1 MNRTS
6 LARQGSSPGDARG
19 ATPSPVHTG
28 SSSVALGIARRS
40 LLRRGLGLVTGCF
53 VLHALASCFAPRMLT
68 GTGAGGFSVGELAA
82 AAEVLVIGLGV
93 WSYDR
98 QARRHVDPLAQLV
111 SRRERE
117 GHGVEFGGGR
127 SGGLSGGSGGGRRG
141 GLGGGF
147 GGGDASPG
155 AFGSFRAVRGRA
167 PS

>member
-19 ATPSPVHTG
+19 STPSPVHTG

-53 VLHALASCFAPRMLT
+53 VLHSLASCFAPRMLT

-117 GHGVEFGGGR
+117 GYGGEFGGGR
-127 SGGLSGGSGGGRRG
+127 NDLSGGI
-141 GLGGGF
+141 
-147 GGGDASPG
+147 GGGDASQA
-155 AFGSFRAVRGRA
+155 AFGSFRAVGERA